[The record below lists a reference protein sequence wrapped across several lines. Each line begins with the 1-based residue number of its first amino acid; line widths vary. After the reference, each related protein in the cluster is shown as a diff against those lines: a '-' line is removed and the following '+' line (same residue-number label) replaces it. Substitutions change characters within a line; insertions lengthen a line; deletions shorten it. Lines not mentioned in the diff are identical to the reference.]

1 MKYRTTKKAIKE
13 SGTTIYKIG
22 YCNLQFLL
30 RFNDPF
36 AYSAGVNGWSCDY
49 YRIGG
54 AFDGVIISTGYD
66 PIGHKVDY
74 NIIKEYN
81 EKARAI
87 NDNYN
92 LPYEQR
98 EAKVKQLL
106 NEFISVI
113 NK

>member
-1 MKYRTTKKAIKE
+1 MKYRTTKKEIRNCG
-13 SGTTIYKIG
+13 SSVYKVG

-36 AYSAGVNGWSCDY
+36 AYSEGVYGWACDY

-54 AFDGVIISTGYD
+54 YDGVIISTGYD
-66 PIGHKVDY
+66 PIGRKVDY
-74 NIIKEYN
+74 SIIREYN

-92 LPYEQR
+92 LSYEQR
-98 EAKVKQLL
+98 ETEVKALL
-106 NEFISVI
+106 NEFIQKI